1 MRNLKRALSLLL
13 AAAMLIGMMVVGAS
27 AVSYNDFPDRDEI
40 VNKDAVSMLTTLG
53 IIEGTDQGTY
63 NPTGDVDRAQ
73 MAKMISVALTNNEDC
88 DTLYQNV
95 NSGLTDISAN
105 WARGYINYCYVRGI
119 IAGRGDNTFDPSAN
133 VTGVEAAKML
143 LAALGYNAEI
153 EGLVG
158 PDWAL
163 NTAALAQQ
171 LGIFRNFTKDVSE
184 PLNRDDAALLIYNAL
199 DVELIQEY
207 RNGYAI
213 AYDDSRTILSSV
225 FGVIR
230 VEGVVSANEWAQ
242 LERTDSDAAL
252 REGRTTLENVVWYDS
267 TTANTRVE
275 EGVVEDQ
282 PVTFNWSTSV
292 DMIGKAVTMYV
303 EKTTILANS
312 TVIGVA
318 TNDDMNVIHTTA
330 AAEDTSSDYLRGT
343 GVSVNETTEYYV
355 NYGYQANEAA
365 AIETIN
371 EHANYDLDPTTDYDY
386 FVANGIPVE
395 VIDNDDDGIA
405 EYVLYTLETLSE
417 VRSYSERNEE
427 FTLYAPG
434 RDTKGKLDNTADSFA
449 VDFEDAVYP
458 NGDTIATDDLVLYVQ
473 YGGRTYITLPEII
486 SGTMTRLDRDE
497 DDELYITLDNGEEYY
512 QSFIADAASKVDVEL
527 IHFDI
532 DEPETR
538 TSEPG
543 FDDVF
548 DFILDSNGYVIAI
561 RPTEEQV
568 TNYGLVIGSAWTQN
582 ALTKAGEIE
591 ILKADNTTATYDL
604 DWNESRKVF
613 TSSTIDT
620 NAERDDALEDYLGTR
635 DVVDYSTYTTGN
647 AVGTVIVYSL
657 NDDETELTIERI
669 LGLHEE
675 NVTAA
680 TADGSFIDDDGLVTE
695 PANNSDRYVGDGND
709 VPAYIDRNEGA
720 EGSIASLGG
729 TNSTP
734 NLQWTL
740 SRAYDQGDASL
751 WLDYGTTEV
760 EYAID
765 LNTVAFYF
773 TREAG
778 DDGEVGTADDEL
790 NYGVA
795 TGWNNMGD
803 VDLIAGEDIGVQ
815 VYPVERKTND
825 RTWETSRLAEVV
837 LFNAETT
844 ITSRD
849 YMLVLSRNA
858 YTADDELLLN
868 VVFED
873 GTAAEIEIDDEG
885 NFDPEDPN
893 AYMDAYAYVENAD
906 GTYDIITG
914 TGYRIFD
921 SDAVLLLNGTV
932 ENDNGDI
939 YSVPSDADIWD
950 VTDMS
955 DAEDDISE
963 GEFTYIESHAVIV
976 PTEVGGHTMRT
987 AWVWEIDSTTE
998 TPVQGATF
1006 TDYVDEDP
1014 TTGAIELYWYD
1025 EHNVAPTTRD
1035 IRELMAD
1042 YLGENVERAVQISGQ
1057 WFAITEDGD
1066 WWDLDLVQI
1075 RKVTYGNQTRWVR
1088 NATNDLIGHSA
1099 ITFTASDDLENGDA
1113 VLMDATSTLYAGSET
1128 TDATFTG
1135 DRSSF
1140 EYTGS
1145 VAGDIELSDA
1155 YALNAAGIVKTMED
1169 GNPVPTDTG
1178 YVAAGTVVTLESAGA
1193 LAAGYYRF
1201 EVNGTAVGEYQFAD
1215 STHTITTEVTMTKAT
1230 TVTLSD
1236 QAALVTYNGD
1246 NVGYY
1251 EAGDHATFTVASTSS
1266 NGAMN
1271 ILRNRLIGSSIAYDL
1286 TAGHV
1291 ERAGTTMDYTV
1302 NMSDIDTNGR
1312 INFYDAVVYGSF
1324 SDGTID
1330 VDGTNGGTSGGCVA
1344 TGETVTVTADAGHV
1358 VSNVTINGVDVELT
1372 DGAKGE
1378 ATVSFVVP
1386 NTSNY
1391 SIVITITSAS

>member
-73 MAKMISVALTNNEDC
+73 MAKMISVALTNNENC

-95 NSGLTDISAN
+95 NSGLTDIAAN
-105 WARGYINYCYVRGI
+105 WARGYINYCYTLGI

-143 LAALGYNAEI
+143 LTALGYDANI

-158 PDWAL
+158 NDWAL
-163 NTAALAQQ
+163 NTAALAQN
-171 LGIFRNFTKDVSE
+171 LGIFRNFTKDVSA

-434 RDTKGKLDNTADSFA
+434 RDTDGDLDNTVDSFA
-449 VDFEDAVYP
+449 VDFADAVYP
-458 NGDTIATDDLVLYVQ
+458 NDDTIAADDLVLYVQ

-486 SGTMTRLDRDE
+486 SSTMTRLDRDE

-582 ALTKAGEIE
+582 ALTTAGEIE

-613 TSSTIDT
+613 GLGSNSA
-620 NAERDDALEDYLGTR
+620 NNDALEDYLGTR
-635 DVVDYSTYTTGN
+635 DVVDGSAYTTGN

-858 YTADDELLLN
+858 YTADDELWLN

-987 AWVWEIDSTTE
+987 AWVWEIDETTPSTPE
-998 TPVQGATF
+998 QGATYTDNVTQNRMTGAYELRWHGTQPTINEVRDLMADFLDETVRFVTWNGSGWDVTTGTSWDTWGQYTVDSIEVHYVSYNGQYQWVDTGSTEVLTFNASADLKAAASGDMVVYSDRLTHSGMGNKLNYVAGADTF
-1006 TDYVDEDP
+1006 TFNQNANGALTQDYNLVDGYRVNLNGLTGQYDSNGDGTADTNIQQYVTKGTEITVTGGTNGRGYGLFSRFAVNGTQYGDP
-1014 TTGAIELYWYD
+1014 IFTADGTAASITYEVNAVTSFSALSAVWSVSYDGDFLGYYENSDVVEIANGSAYVLVNATSGTGIATTGAGTTKAYTVNVTGTGEAPNANGEINIVPAYEVEAQTNININNTYSGTAVTNGTATHYAADTVLY
-1025 EHNVAPTTRD
+1025 VQ
-1035 IRELMAD
+1035 
-1042 YLGENVERAVQISGQ
+1042 AVSGH
-1057 WFAITEDGD
+1057 T
-1066 WWDLDLVQI
+1066 LDPATIALLTV
-1075 RKVTYGNQTRWVR
+1075 VD
-1088 NATNDLIGHSA
+1088 ATNGIYSYTLNADLTSG
-1099 ITFTASDDLENGDA
+1099 TFTA
-1113 VLMDATSTLYAGSET
+1113 T
-1128 TDATFTG
+1128 
-1135 DRSSF
+1135 
-1140 EYTGS
+1140 
-1145 VAGDIELSDA
+1145 
-1155 YALNAAGIVKTMED
+1155 
-1169 GNPVPTDTG
+1169 
-1178 YVAAGTVVTLESAGA
+1178 
-1193 LAAGYYRF
+1193 
-1201 EVNGTAVGEYQFAD
+1201 
-1215 STHTITTEVTMTKAT
+1215 
-1230 TVTLSD
+1230 
-1236 QAALVTYNGD
+1236 
-1246 NVGYY
+1246 
-1251 EAGDHATFTVASTSS
+1251 
-1266 NGAMN
+1266 
-1271 ILRNRLIGSSIAYDL
+1271 
-1286 TAGHV
+1286 
-1291 ERAGTTMDYTV
+1291 
-1302 NMSDIDTNGR
+1302 
-1312 INFYDAVVYGSF
+1312 
-1324 SDGTID
+1324 
-1330 VDGTNGGTSGGCVA
+1330 
-1344 TGETVTVTADAGHV
+1344 
-1358 VSNVTINGVDVELT
+1358 
-1372 DGAKGE
+1372 
-1378 ATVSFVVP
+1378 
-1386 NTSNY
+1386 
-1391 SIVITITSAS
+1391 

>member
-1 MRNLKRALSLLL
+1 M
-13 AAAMLIGMMVVGAS
+13 
-27 AVSYNDFPDRDEI
+27 
-40 VNKDAVSMLTTLG
+40 
-53 IIEGTDQGTY
+53 
-63 NPTGDVDRAQ
+63 
-73 MAKMISVALTNNEDC
+73 
-88 DTLYQNV
+88 
-95 NSGLTDISAN
+95 
-105 WARGYINYCYVRGI
+105 
-119 IAGRGDNTFDPSAN
+119 
-133 VTGVEAAKML
+133 
-143 LAALGYNAEI
+143 
-153 EGLVG
+153 
-158 PDWAL
+158 
-163 NTAALAQQ
+163 
-171 LGIFRNFTKDVSE
+171 
-184 PLNRDDAALLIYNAL
+184 
-199 DVELIQEY
+199 
-207 RNGYAI
+207 
-213 AYDDSRTILSSV
+213 
-225 FGVIR
+225 
-230 VEGVVSANEWAQ
+230 
-242 LERTDSDAAL
+242 
-252 REGRTTLENVVWYDS
+252 
-267 TTANTRVE
+267 
-275 EGVVEDQ
+275 
-282 PVTFNWSTSV
+282 
-292 DMIGKAVTMYV
+292 
-303 EKTTILANS
+303 
-312 TVIGVA
+312 
-318 TNDDMNVIHTTA
+318 
-330 AAEDTSSDYLRGT
+330 
-343 GVSVNETTEYYV
+343 
-355 NYGYQANEAA
+355 
-365 AIETIN
+365 
-371 EHANYDLDPTTDYDY
+371 
-386 FVANGIPVE
+386 
-395 VIDNDDDGIA
+395 
-405 EYVLYTLETLSE
+405 
-417 VRSYSERNEE
+417 
-427 FTLYAPG
+427 
-434 RDTKGKLDNTADSFA
+434 
-449 VDFEDAVYP
+449 
-458 NGDTIATDDLVLYVQ
+458 LYVQ

-582 ALTKAGEIE
+582 ALTTAGEIE

-613 TSSTIDT
+613 GLGSNSA
-620 NAERDDALEDYLGTR
+620 NNDALEDYLGTR
-635 DVVDYSTYTTGN
+635 DVVDGSAYTTGN

-695 PANNSDRYVGDGND
+695 PTNNSDRYVGDGND

-858 YTADDELLLN
+858 YTADDELWLN

-1088 NATNDLIGHSA
+1088 NATNDLIDHSA